1 MCNELTRESFD
12 RPFSFIKLF
21 GRKQQIQLVAAIKHV
36 FQSTSPT
43 RGDDRS
49 RKSGM
54 QNNVPFQSTS
64 PTRGDDG
71 GCVVVCM
78 SRRIS
83 IHVPYERGRPRT
95 ATARGPSLY
104 FNPRPLR
111 EGTTHPTAARTSLGL
126 FQSTSPTR
134 GDDAYSVSNG
144 WERIDFNPRPLREGT
159 TGDYFR
165 IRYHRPISIH
175 VPYERGRLKRQ
186 HRGRL
191 GRDFNPRPLREGTTG
206 VPANSVGM
214 REFQSTSPTRGDDR
228 RSRSTRRDTS
238 NFNPRPLR
246 EGTTRVFIPCV
257 AVAIISIHVPY
268 ERGRHPN
275 AVTCH
280 TTWRFQ
286 STSPT
291 RGDDVL

>member
-83 IHVPYERGRPRT
+83 IHVPYERGRTRT

-134 GDDAYSVSNG
+134 GDDSSGN
-144 WERIDFNPRPLREGT
+144 IEGSWVE
-159 TGDYFR
+159 
-165 IRYHRPISIH
+165 ISIH
-175 VPYERGRLKRQ
+175 VPYERGR
-186 HRGRL
+186 
-191 GRDFNPRPLREGTTG
+191 PACPLI
-206 VPANSVGM
+206 PSACA
-214 REFQSTSPTRGDDR
+214 
-228 RSRSTRRDTS
+228 

-246 EGTTRVFIPCV
+246 EGTTADREVREGILR
-257 AVAIISIHVPY
+257 ISIHVPY
-268 ERGRHPN
+268 ERGRPAYLFN
-275 AVTCH
+275 AS
-280 TTWRFQ
+280 R
-286 STSPT
+286 SP
-291 RGDDVL
+291 